1 MAMASIDNISKSS
14 SNELAPPPKLTRQTN
29 RMMPPPAARK
39 AAAVDQTDLL
49 AVVKSA
55 LTEQQQ
61 QQPAEAE
68 AQQQQQQQPAEAEAQ
83 QQQSPSPTA
92 ELHMYMQ
99 GEILSKSTALGNLNA
114 QLSKMQQEI
123 NDRQA
128 AVQEIKT
135 KMIHSQGSLATLHAM
150 TAQMRNLNLAPTPP
164 VSSD

>member
-68 AQQQQQQQPAEAEAQ
+68 AQQQQQQPAEAEAQ